1 MAGDL
6 DPQGSSDYEDAVY
19 AEIEGIAEA
28 TATDEESDAADS
40 APTVEADDLATDE
53 VDDLDA
59 KEEGDGKKAILPDSD
74 KAKDGKKAILL
85 DDEADKDEKPAV
97 KETVAERLAATQ
109 KKMHLATMEAAEIRK
124 ERDSLRKERD
134 DYAQKY
140 KEAQDAI
147 DNGKPI
153 KSSEL
158 LINSL
163 SNNLP
168 PRLKEF
174 VGMNP
179 EVLELAAYLSGKH
192 PDAKPVIQEPQQQQ
206 NTPKAPSPEEQ
217 AWMDTVLEQ
226 CPDFLEDQKTPEFA
240 EFLETK
246 KSLVAAISTRY
257 NNLDPVGAM
266 KLHSNFLKYKSE
278 KATMKKPESTARV
291 SGRNISQPS
300 GSPEGMRRSR
310 SAIEEEFE
318 KSL

>member
-28 TATDEESDAADS
+28 TASDEESDAADS
-40 APTVEADDLATDE
+40 APTAEADDLATDE

-85 DDEADKDEKPAV
+85 DDEADKDDKSAV

-134 DYAQKY
+134 EFAQRY

-147 DNGKPI
+147 DNGTPI

-158 LINSL
+158 LVKSL
-163 SNNLP
+163 ADKLP
-168 PRLKEF
+168 PRLKDY

-179 EVLELAAYLSGKH
+179 EVLELAAYL
-192 PDAKPVIQEPQQQQ
+192 AKPTIQEQQQ
-206 NTPKAPSPEEQ
+206 NTPKAPAPEEQ

-257 NNLDPVGAM
+257 DNLDPVGAM

-291 SGRNISQPS
+291 SGRNVSQPS

-310 SAIEEEFE
+310 AAIEEEFE